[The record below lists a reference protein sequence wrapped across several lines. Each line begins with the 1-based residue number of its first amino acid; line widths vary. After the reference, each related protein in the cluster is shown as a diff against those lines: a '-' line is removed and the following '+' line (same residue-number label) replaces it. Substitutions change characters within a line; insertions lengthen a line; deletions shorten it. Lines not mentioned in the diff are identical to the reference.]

1 MAVFLP
7 EKSHGLKNL
16 VGSWSHKES
25 DMTEHASNTILTL
38 PRLGKV
44 TWTVLFYP
52 SSACVCA
59 CMLSLSVVSDS
70 LTPYGL

>member
-7 EKSHGLKNL
+7 EQSHGQKKL
-16 VGSWSHKES
+16 VGSWSRKES

-52 SSACVCA
+52 SSACVHA
-59 CMLSLSVVSDS
+59 C
-70 LTPYGL
+70 